1 MATMANPQ
9 RIPQTSYLANRAAQP
24 PLECPCVT
32 LIKPG
37 ASRGSRSTPALR
49 RLDSSNGMPT
59 AVCCRPGIVPSL
71 RRRLPPAVP
80 GPAGS
85 SQRGSL
91 YTCWQAPS
99 NILSP
104 LLTGRRRKAADQT
117 PRPQS
122 DQHEVPSWFAPSGLR
137 FVDGGAHE
145 VRYGRQGRPAENPMP
160 FLNYAN
166 GL

>member
-24 PLECPCVT
+24 PLKCPCVT
-32 LIKPG
+32 LIKLG
-37 ASRGSRSTPALR
+37 ASRGGRSTPALR

-59 AVCCRPGIVPSL
+59 AVLPARHCSSL

-117 PRPQS
+117 PRPQT
-122 DQHEVPSWFAPSGLR
+122 DQHEVP
-137 FVDGGAHE
+137 
-145 VRYGRQGRPAENPMP
+145 YGSLLPAYGSSTAELTRSAMEDRADRQKILCL
-160 FLNYAN
+160 F
-166 GL
+166 